1 MMNNNLLI
9 IGAGVYGVVAMEIA
23 ESMNC
28 FEKIAFVDDERKE
41 TPNGIE
47 VIGNC
52 SDIKNLVEE
61 YSNIIVAIGNP
72 EVRLSLLQ
80 KLEEEHPCRVVKLI
94 SPKAYVAPSA
104 QVMQGCIVE
113 PMAVIQSMSLIA
125 KGCIISAGAVVNH
138 ASMCCD
144 GVHVDCNATVAGA
157 TLVPAGTKIKSG
169 EVFDRKDIGENDL
182 FFNPEEWAKRLSAIN
197 TPIEKRTPV
206 PVNGKLYSFDDV
218 M

>member
-1 MMNNNLLI
+1 MNKNLLI
-9 IGAGVYGVVAMEIA
+9 VGAGIYGVVAKEIA

-28 FEKIAFVDDERKE
+28 FEKIAFVDDSKKE

-47 VIGNC
+47 VIGTC
-52 SDIKNLVEE
+52 ADIDELTVE
-61 YSNIIVAIGNP
+61 YNNIIVAIGNS

-94 SPKAYVAPSA
+94 SPQAYVAPSA
-104 QVMQGCIVE
+104 QIMQGCIVE
-113 PMAVIQSMSLIA
+113 PMAVVHSMSLIA

-144 GVHVDCNATVAGA
+144 GVHADCNATVAGT
-157 TLVPAGTKIKSG
+157 TLVPAGMKIKSG
-169 EVFDRKDIGENDL
+169 EVYDRKEVEVNDF
-182 FFNPEEWAKRLSAIN
+182 FFNLEERARKLNEIN
-197 TPIEKRTPV
+197 QPHTPTPI
-206 PVNGKLYSFDDV
+206 NGKTYNFDDV